1 MKKLFKY
8 IEPLWLGTN
17 SKISIR
23 RVLALVFSIDL
34 VRNLSHIIHKWEMG
48 KSYADVAML
57 LGLEAALIAA
67 LLSLTTY
74 SAMINKKVDN
84 QSNISVVNSR
94 TCAST
99 SIKSC

>member
-8 IEPLWLGTN
+8 IEPIWLGTN
-17 SKISIR
+17 NKLSIR

-34 VRNLSHIIHKWEMG
+34 VRNTSHIIHKWEMG
-48 KSYADVAML
+48 KSYSDVTML

-74 SAMINKKVDN
+74 SGYITKKLDN
-84 QSNISVVNSR
+84 QSN
-94 TCAST
+94 TQAPPPEE
-99 SIKSC
+99 

>member
-1 MKKLFKY
+1 MKKFFKY

-17 SKISIR
+17 NKISIR

-34 VRNLSHIIHKWEMG
+34 VRNTSHIIHRWEMG

-74 SAMINKKVDN
+74 SGYVSKKLDN
-84 QSNISVVNSR
+84 QSN
-94 TCAST
+94 TQAPPPEE
-99 SIKSC
+99 

>member
-1 MKKLFKY
+1 MKKFFKY
-8 IEPLWLGTN
+8 IEPIWLGTN
-17 SKISIR
+17 NKLSIR

-34 VRNLSHIIHKWEMG
+34 VRNTSHIIHKWETG

-74 SAMINKKVDN
+74 SGYITKKLDN
-84 QSNISVVNSR
+84 QSPTAPPIE
-94 TCAST
+94 
-99 SIKSC
+99 

>member
-8 IEPLWLGTN
+8 IEPIWLGTN
-17 SKISIR
+17 NKLSIR

-34 VRNLSHIIHKWEMG
+34 VRNTSHVIHKWELG
-48 KSYADVAML
+48 KSYSDVAML

-84 QSNISVVNSR
+84 QSYIQSSPPPEE
-94 TCAST
+94 
-99 SIKSC
+99 

>member
-8 IEPLWLGTN
+8 IEPIWLGGN
-17 SKISIR
+17 NKLSIR

-34 VRNLSHIIHKWEMG
+34 VRNTSHIIHKWETG

-74 SAMINKKVDN
+74 SGYINKKLDN
-84 QSNISVVNSR
+84 QSPAVPP
-94 TCAST
+94 AE
-99 SIKSC
+99 

>member
-8 IEPLWLGTN
+8 IEPVWLGTN
-17 SKISIR
+17 NKLSIR

-34 VRNLSHIIHKWEMG
+34 VRNTSHIIHRWEMG

-74 SAMINKKVDN
+74 SSYVSRKIDN
-84 QSNISVVNSR
+84 QSNTQAPSPEE
-94 TCAST
+94 
-99 SIKSC
+99 

>member
-1 MKKLFKY
+1 VKKLFKY
-8 IEPLWLGTN
+8 IEPVWLGTN
-17 SKISIR
+17 NKLSIR
-23 RVLALVFSIDL
+23 RVLALVFSVDL
-34 VRNLSHIIHKWEMG
+34 VRNTSHIIHKWETG

-84 QSNISVVNSR
+84 QSN
-94 TCAST
+94 TQAPLPEE
-99 SIKSC
+99 

>member
-8 IEPLWLGTN
+8 IEPIWLGTN
-17 SKISIR
+17 NKLSIR
-23 RVLALVFSIDL
+23 RVLALVFSADL

-84 QSNISVVNSR
+84 QSNTQVPPPEE
-94 TCAST
+94 
-99 SIKSC
+99 